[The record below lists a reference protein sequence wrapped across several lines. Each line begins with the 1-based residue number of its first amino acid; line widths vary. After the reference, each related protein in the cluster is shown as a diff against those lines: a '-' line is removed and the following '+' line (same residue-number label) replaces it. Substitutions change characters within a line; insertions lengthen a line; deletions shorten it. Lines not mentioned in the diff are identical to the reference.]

1 MSHLICLGVVL
12 SLVKVLIQAI
22 PHPPATT
29 AAPLKQ
35 TYDNRFDNIDIDEIL
50 GQERLLNNY
59 IKCLEGLGPCTPDA
73 KMLKGKLTKPYT
85 LIPLPLTNENFAI
98 LKNFQILE
106 TLPDAIMTN
115 CAKCTERQKYGSDK
129 VTHHLIDNRPEDWN
143 RLEKIY
149 DPEGSYRKA
158 YLMQKENTTIKID
171 KDENPAKD

>member
-12 SLVKVLIQAI
+12 SLVVLIQAI

-73 KMLKGKLTKPYT
+73 KMLKEFTNFRDSSRRYNDKL
-85 LIPLPLTNENFAI
+85 
-98 LKNFQILE
+98 
-106 TLPDAIMTN
+106 
-115 CAKCTERQKYGSDK
+115 RQMHGTSEIRFGQGYAS
-129 VTHHLIDNRPEDWN
+129 
-143 RLEKIY
+143 
-149 DPEGSYRKA
+149 SYRQPSRG
-158 YLMQKENTTIKID
+158 LESFGENLRSGGLLPQGILNA
-171 KDENPAKD
+171 EREYYY

>member
-12 SLVKVLIQAI
+12 TLVTLIQAV

-35 TYDNRFDNIDIDEIL
+35 TYDNKFDNIDIDEIL

-73 KMLKGKLTKPYT
+73 KMLK
-85 LIPLPLTNENFAI
+85 
-98 LKNFQILE
+98 E

-129 VTHHLIDNRPEDWN
+129 VTHHLIDNRPADWN

-158 YLMQKENTTIKID
+158 YLMQKENTTTKVD
-171 KDENPAKD
+171 KEEENPAKD

>member
-12 SLVKVLIQAI
+12 SLVVLIQAI

-73 KMLKGKLTKPYT
+73 KMLK
-85 LIPLPLTNENFAI
+85 
-98 LKNFQILE
+98 E